1 MNQEK
6 SMQHLKIEVKVD
18 GKVVCEYKTTIST
31 PKNAFAEF
39 WALGQL
45 FRDDGPLIHTQHLDS
60 DGE

>member
-1 MNQEK
+1 
-6 SMQHLKIEVKVD
+6 MQHLKIEVKVD

-45 FRDDGPLIHTQHLDS
+45 FRDDVRKWTVNSILGNK
-60 DGE
+60 

>member
-1 MNQEK
+1 
-6 SMQHLKIEVKVD
+6 MQHLKIEVKVD

-31 PKNAFAEF
+31 PKDAFAEF

-60 DGE
+60 DGV